1 MFLVK
6 YFKDK
11 DDSENLLGEEI
22 LKNIEECLLYK
33 VDDEKKIY
41 LTMMW
46 IYDFRPRL

>member
-33 VDDEKKIY
+33 VDDEKKFI
-41 LTMMW
+41 
-46 IYDFRPRL
+46 